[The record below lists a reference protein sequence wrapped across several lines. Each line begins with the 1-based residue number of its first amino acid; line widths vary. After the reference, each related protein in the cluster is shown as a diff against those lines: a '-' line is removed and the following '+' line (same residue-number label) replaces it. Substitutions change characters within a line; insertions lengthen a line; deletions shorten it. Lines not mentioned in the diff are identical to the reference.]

1 MHKKLRRMASL
12 SFMALVTFG
21 GGVSVVPAA
30 ERSVSLTQEP
40 LVMRLSKDEFRIAF
54 GINAERVAPS
64 GCNGVIRYR
73 VDWKTEDGVKRSEVR
88 LVNYTVSPRASRAIT
103 VDRQYFDTA
112 EGQHTTEVVKVSVD
126 RITCLDVANARV
138 PQIASAMTGQ
148 R

>member
-1 MHKKLRRMASL
+1 MHKQLRTMASL
-12 SFMALVTFG
+12 SFTALVTFCA
-21 GGVSVVPAA
+21 GVTVAPAS

-54 GINAERVAPS
+54 GINAERAAPY

-73 VDWKTEDGVKRSEVR
+73 VDWKTEDGVKRSEAR
-88 LVNYTVSPRASRAIT
+88 LVNYTVSPHASRAIT

-126 RITCLDVANARV
+126 KITCLDGGNARI
-138 PQIASAMTGQ
+138 PQIASATTGQ

>member
-1 MHKKLRRMASL
+1 MHKQLRTMASL
-12 SFMALVTFG
+12 SFTALVTFCA
-21 GGVSVVPAA
+21 GVTVAPAS

-54 GINAERVAPS
+54 GINAERAAPY

-73 VDWKTEDGVKRSEVR
+73 VDWKTR
-88 LVNYTVSPRASRAIT
+88 LVNYTVSPHASRAIT

-112 EGQHTTEVVKVSVD
+112 EGQHTTEVIKVSVD
-126 RITCLDVANARV
+126 KITCLDGGNARI